1 MGKVIKVVGI
11 SFAKPKCDL
20 KPGDKVTVMAD
31 PDNKMDPRAVK
42 IEHNGEMLGYVGK
55 DDEFKDYLFS
65 KGETELSVLLA
76 NKYKNGDDKLWKDVK
91 EGELVQVSL
100 DSGMYSVPSQHNP
113 IDEIKM
119 IIYRDEGRLI
129 KCESPLEL
137 VSAQPYSVDFD
148 PVEHRYYLNGE
159 VCVSGSKFAH
169 KFEKEFDYNMV
180 NKYTGLSILEAS
192 AKKYGL
198 SNTDDILKLW
208 DIKREAAAAKGSAL
222 HYYLELFGKFRNK
235 INEKDYDY
243 ILPQD
248 NHQRKMVKDFYNKFG
263 KLPTIHEATIWT
275 RINSISVAGE
285 IDMLEVVDTKKK
297 IVNVCDFK
305 TNNDVNK
312 STQLLEPFSKKGSK
326 LIDAYWLQLSFYAA
340 ILMKVGYTVDKLKI
354 YHEDQGEWVE
364 YVSDVIDINNVINK
378 EIL

>member
-42 IEHNGEMLGYVGK
+42 IEYNGEMLGYVGK

-129 KCESPLEL
+129 KCKSKLEL

-148 PVEHRYYLNGE
+148 PVEHKYYLNGE
-159 VCVSGSKFAH
+159 VCISGSKFSH
-169 KFEKEFDYNMV
+169 KFEKGFDYNMV
-180 NKYTGLSILEAS
+180 NPTTGLSILEAS

-198 SNTDDILKLW
+198 KSTDDILELW

-235 INEKDYDY
+235 LSEKDYSY
-243 ILPQD
+243 ILPND
-248 NHQRKMVKDFYNKFG
+248 NHQRAMVIDFYDKFG
-263 KLPTIHEATIWT
+263 KLPTVHEATIWT
-275 RINSISVAGE
+275 RINSVSVAGE
-285 IDMLEVVDTKKK
+285 IDMLEIVNVDKK
-297 IVNVCDFK
+297 IVNICDFK
-305 TNNDVNK
+305 TNDNINK
-312 STQLLEPFSKKGSK
+312 STQLLEPFKKKGSK

-354 YHEDQGEWVE
+354 YHEDQGQWIE
-364 YVSDVIDINNVINK
+364 YISDVININDVINK